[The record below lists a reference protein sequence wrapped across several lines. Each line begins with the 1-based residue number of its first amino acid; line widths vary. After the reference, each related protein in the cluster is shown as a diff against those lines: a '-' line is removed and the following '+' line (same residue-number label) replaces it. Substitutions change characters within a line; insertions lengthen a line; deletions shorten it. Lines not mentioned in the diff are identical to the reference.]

1 MRVNNRCPLVFT
13 VLISLITLTSCG
25 GAPTQNNNAQTE
37 VSSSVTRVN
46 VSTSVNTEFEE
57 MEVSV
62 TAETV
67 DTAPTAD
74 IKDTADTTVE
84 TEEAPD
90 KYIFRCTDEN
100 GAPVSGV
107 MIQVCTDEACIIIKS
122 DDSGN
127 AFYEEKPF
135 EYDIHVFKY
144 PEMYELTSETQFT
157 AAAEYTAYD
166 IRFRSK

>member
-25 GAPTQNNNAQTE
+25 GAPIQNSSAETE
-37 VSSSVTRVN
+37 ASVSD
-46 VSTSVNTEFEE
+46 TSGSLSAPINTEAEKTE
-57 MEVSV
+57 ALG

-74 IKDTADTTVE
+74 IKDTVDTTVE